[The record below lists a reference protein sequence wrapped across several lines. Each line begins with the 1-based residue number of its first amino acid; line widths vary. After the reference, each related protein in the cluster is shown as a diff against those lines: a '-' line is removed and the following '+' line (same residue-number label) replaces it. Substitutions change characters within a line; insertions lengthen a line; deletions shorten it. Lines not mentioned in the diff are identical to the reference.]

1 MSRQEPTDLEQARW
15 RQFGAWLRDLRQGR
29 TQTDVGA
36 EAKLGIQALA
46 SLERGGFRRYDD
58 GPWLV
63 PNPKDETLIRLARA
77 LGVDPEEM
85 FKRVGRYDERPQ
97 TTGSRRRQDR
107 RAARIDEL
115 EGRNAELEERIKA
128 LEEQGERWRR
138 ANAELEERQRR
149 TEALLR
155 EHGIDAEPPQTKPR
169 RRRAPG

>member
-1 MSRQEPTDLEQARW
+1 LIMSRQEPTDVEQARW

-58 GPWLV
+58 GPWLL

-85 FKRVGRYDERPQ
+85 FKRVGRYDDRPQ

-107 RAARIDEL
+107 KADRITEL
-115 EGRNAELEERIKA
+115 EAKNAELEAK
-128 LEEQGERWRR
+128 
-138 ANAELEERQRR
+138 NAELERRLNALEERVAGYPSAPQARR
-149 TEALLR
+149 
-155 EHGIDAEPPQTKPR
+155 KPR
-169 RRRAPG
+169 REPG